1 MGFVLR
7 SVRNW
12 LTLLFLAVVAV
23 AVLTA
28 YLYIVP
34 PLQDRL
40 VSRKLAELARGA
52 SSLDQR
58 VLLPI
63 DSAGQVQIGYDPT
76 LQQTALFFDQQI
88 NARVIFVTTSGYP
101 LGDSRRS
108 QPFNPST
115 YPMIQSVIKTGRAV
129 SGTTTI
135 NGTEYAAVAAP
146 VLYDWEAG
154 KRLGAVLLITSSL
167 RDVQTAVQIVKRQ
180 LLLATALGLLV
191 ALLTGGLASYFIARR
206 LKRIERSAEAIAAGD
221 LAATVHVRTPDEVGQ
236 LGLTFNKMGR
246 KLNEAFSQI
255 EREKEQIEIL
265 LDDLSEGVIGVNA
278 DGEVLV
284 ANPSSAQLLGR
295 RVPGGSS
302 LADVLPDDA
311 LQAWRECCANGQE
324 QTVVFDSGERILE
337 ATAYP
342 TNEEADVT
350 SIVVLRDVTSQVKLE
365 RARRDFV
372 ANASHELKTPLF
384 SLSGFMEL
392 LNEGDL
398 DPATEREFLT
408 LMKEQVDRLTDLS
421 LSLLDLSQMDSG
433 EVQLHPASVDLA
445 EIVGSV
451 LSEFQRRLADK
462 GLRATVEPHGVATVA
477 WCDEQRLTQVLRALL
492 DNAVKFSPR
501 GGCIT
506 IELGTENDHA
516 LLAVSD
522 EGPGIPQGETDRV
535 FDRFYRGSSSHAKSG
550 TGLGLSIAREL
561 VQLMGGTIA
570 ASQTNGAGAT
580 LALTLPV
587 RPADDLPPRR
597 RRQS

>member
-1 MGFVLR
+1 MGFLLR

-40 VSRKLAELARGA
+40 VSRKLTELTTGAR
-52 SSLDQR
+52 SLDQR

-63 DSAGQVQIGYDPT
+63 DQTGRIVTGPNIT
-76 LQQTALFFDQQI
+76 LQDTAAFFDQQI
-88 NARVIFVTTSGYP
+88 NARIIFVDASTKYA

-108 QPFNPST
+108 QPFNPAN
-115 YPMIQSVIKTGRAV
+115 YPMIKSVVDTRQPQA
-129 SGTTTI
+129 GTTTI

-146 VLYDWEAG
+146 VFYPWGNEQ
-154 KRLGAVLLITSSL
+154 RLGAVLLITTSL
-167 RDVQTAVQIVKRQ
+167 RDAQTAVGIVKRQ
-180 LLLATALGLLV
+180 LVLATGLGLIV
-191 ALLTGGLASYFIARR
+191 ALLTGYLASYFIARR

-221 LAATVHVRTPDEVGQ
+221 LAATVRVRTPDEVGQ
-236 LGLTFNKMGR
+236 LGLTFNKMGER
-246 KLNEAFSQI
+246 LREAFSQI

-265 LDDLSEGVIGVNA
+265 LNDLSEGVIGVSVE
-278 DGEVLV
+278 GRVLI
-284 ANPSSAQLLGR
+284 ANPSSAQLLAR
-295 RVPGGSS
+295 RVPGGSA

-311 LQAWRECCANGQE
+311 LQAWRDSREGGQD
-324 QTVVFDSGERILE
+324 QTVVFDLKDRILE

-342 TNEEADVT
+342 TNEEAEVA
-350 SIVVLRDVTSQVKLE
+350 SIIVLRDVTNQVKLE
-365 RARRDFV
+365 RARREFV

-392 LNEGDL
+392 LDEGDL
-398 DPATEREFLT
+398 DPATERDFLA

-433 EVQLHPASVDLA
+433 EVPIHPAAVDLA
-445 EIVGSV
+445 EVSASV
-451 LSEFQRRLADK
+451 LSEFQRRLVDK
-462 GLRATVEPHGVATVA
+462 DLTATVEPPGVATVA

-501 GGCIT
+501 GGRIT
-506 IELGTENDHA
+506 ITLTKEDEHA
-516 LLAVSD
+516 ALAVSD
-522 EGPGIPQGETDRV
+522 EGPGIPPGEIDRV
-535 FDRFYRGSSSHAKSG
+535 FDRFYRGSSSRAKSG
-550 TGLGLSIAREL
+550 TGLGLSIARDL
-561 VQLMGGTIA
+561 VELMGGTIA
-570 ASQTNGAGAT
+570 ATLTNGSGAT
-580 LALTLPV
+580 FALTLPLS
-587 RPADDLPPRR
+587 PAEDTSTR